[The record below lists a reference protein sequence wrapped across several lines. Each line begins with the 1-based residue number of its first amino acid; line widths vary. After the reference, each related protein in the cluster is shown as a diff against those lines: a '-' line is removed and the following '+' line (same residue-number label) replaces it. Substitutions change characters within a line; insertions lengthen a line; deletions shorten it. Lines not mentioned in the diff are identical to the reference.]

1 MPGVPGF
8 GCDGAG
14 VGQKSSLQIL
24 HTFLGSRDS
33 SIVPL
38 MKSEVLIC
46 INKNTVRL
54 YIYIYRVCMLEH

>member
-8 GCDGAG
+8 GCDGVG

-24 HTFLGSRDS
+24 HTFLGSHDS

-46 INKNTVRL
+46 INKNTVH
-54 YIYIYRVCMLEH
+54 I